1 MKHFT
6 NIEFGARLKK
16 SRESK
21 KMTQEQ
27 LAEALGLASKQ
38 HVSRME
44 RSKSGCSIDL
54 IAEIAQVLE
63 ISLDYLI
70 LGDKYP
76 ARATQRR
83 ELSFIILPYGNP
95 YIR

>member
-44 RSKSGCSIDL
+44 RGKSGCSIDL

-83 ELSFIILPYGNP
+83 ESSFIIFYKV
-95 YIR
+95 IRI

>member
-6 NIEFGARLKK
+6 NTEFGARLKK

-44 RSKSGCSIDL
+44 RGKSGCSIDL
-54 IAEIAQVLE
+54 IAEIAQILE

-76 ARATQRR
+76 CQGHAKSRV
-83 ELSFIILPYGNP
+83 ILYNIT
-95 YIR
+95 IR

>member
-38 HVSRME
+38 HISRME
-44 RSKSGCSIDL
+44 RGKSGCSIDL

-70 LGDKYP
+70 LGDKSP
-76 ARATQRR
+76 CQGHAKTRV
-83 ELSFIILPYGNP
+83 ILYNIT
-95 YIR
+95 IR